1 MTASTE
7 TPHRTV
13 GASVDVGSN
22 SVHLLVAEIAGH
34 RLAPIVDE
42 SVFLGLGAAV
52 AERGHL
58 GAAARAELAGTLA
71 GYAESSRQLGAR
83 HVTFVGTE
91 PIRRAA
97 DAARIVA
104 DVAAA

>member
-1 MTASTE
+1 MTAASG
-7 TPHRTV
+7 TPDHAV

-34 RLAPIVDE
+34 RLMPVVDE

-58 GAAARAELAGTLA
+58 GPTARADLAKTLA
-71 GYAESSRQLGAR
+71 GYAGTSRQLGAR
-83 HVTFVGTE
+83 HVTVC
-91 PIRRAA
+91 RSMS
-97 DAARIVA
+97 
-104 DVAAA
+104 